1 MVTIFGTTAPDLDRP
16 AARRGLLAAAK
27 RSWLAYMNW
36 RIERAAIDQLFHMS
50 DRELKDIGLI
60 RADVAGAAKIVA
72 LSDRPPWRD
81 KFGKAAGLP
90 NPIRAISSSVAG

>member
-1 MVTIFGTTAPDLDRP
+1 MVTIFGTTAPDFDRP
-16 AARRGLLAAAK
+16 AARRGMVAAAK
-27 RSWLAYMNW
+27 RSWLAYMKW
-36 RIERAAIDQLFHMS
+36 RIERAAIDQLFQMS

-72 LSDRPPWRD
+72 LPDRPPRRENAT
-81 KFGKAAGLP
+81 KATGLP